1 MLFVWLFVISFVKL
15 STSQHILTPRH
26 FVRDGETL
34 LSRDGTFE
42 LGFFSPGTSTNRY
55 LGIWYRNVFPK
66 AVVWVANRESPIKNN
81 SGILTINNEGVLVIL
96 VILINGTNSS
106 SPVWSSNVPSEA
118 VINPIAQLLE
128 TGNLVVKNGVKDSNN
143 NQFLWQSFNYP
154 GDTLTMQGMK
164 LGWNLMT
171 GQEIFLSSWRSKDD
185 PSQGEYSLKID
196 RMGYPQLFKYKG
208 SEKRFRIGS
217 WNGESF
223 SGYSSHQL
231 KQNIRVEFIMNHK
244 EVYLVFKT
252 VDRSVTWIYT
262 VTSSGH
268 GELSAWTS
276 QSNSRKVISTGEE
289 DECENYAL
297 CGVYSVCNMN
307 GNSPTCECLKG
318 FVPKFPE
325 QWNMSYWSNG
335 CVSRTELDCDK
346 NTHGFFK
353 YTNMKVPDTSSSW
366 FSKAMNLDECRKKC
380 LEKCSC
386 TAYANLD
393 IRRGGT
399 GCLLWFGALIDTRT
413 FSQWGQDLYIK
424 VPASQLDNGLS
435 KMKKLVE
442 IIVGVIL
449 FGFIT
454 CVSIMIHR
462 RQGLARIIYRKHYEN
477 ILRKEDIGLP
487 NFDLSVLAKA
497 TDNFSSSNKLGEGG
511 FGPVY
516 KGTLT
521 NGQELAVKMLSER
534 SVQGMEEFRNE
545 ILLIAKLQ
553 HRNLVKLLGCC
564 IQEEKVMLIYEY
576 MSNKSLDH
584 FIFDENRR
592 KLLDWPTRFNIIG
605 GIARGLLYLHQD
617 SRLRI
622 IHRDLKTSNIL
633 LDANMEPKISDF
645 GLART
650 ILGDQVGAKTN
661 KVAGTYGYMSPE
673 YAVRGLFSMKSDV
686 FSFGVIV
693 LEIISEQKNR
703 EFSDP
708 EHCHNLLGHAW
719 KLWTEGRQLELLDE
733 VLREGCT
740 PFEVIR
746 CIHVAL
752 LCVQQKPQDRPDM
765 SSVVLMLNGE
775 KLLPKPRIPG
785 FYSEGDVTSEGDAL
799 LTKCTLLSPNETSI
813 TILEAR

>member
-424 VPASQLDNGLS
+424 VPASQL
-435 KMKKLVE
+435 
-442 IIVGVIL
+442 
-449 FGFIT
+449 
-454 CVSIMIHR
+454 
-462 RQGLARIIYRKHYEN
+462 GLARIIYRKHYEN

>member
-15 STSQHILTPRH
+15 STSQHTLTPRH

-380 LEKCSC
+380 LENCSC

-584 FIFDENRR
+584 FIFVAR
-592 KLLDWPTRFNIIG
+592 LAYTFQHYWWHSTRTS
-605 GIARGLLYLHQD
+605 LSS
-617 SRLRI
+617 SRL
-622 IHRDLKTSNIL
+622 
-633 LDANMEPKISDF
+633 
-645 GLART
+645 
-650 ILGDQVGAKTN
+650 
-661 KVAGTYGYMSPE
+661 
-673 YAVRGLFSMKSDV
+673 
-686 FSFGVIV
+686 
-693 LEIISEQKNR
+693 
-703 EFSDP
+703 
-708 EHCHNLLGHAW
+708 
-719 KLWTEGRQLELLDE
+719 
-733 VLREGCT
+733 
-740 PFEVIR
+740 
-746 CIHVAL
+746 
-752 LCVQQKPQDRPDM
+752 
-765 SSVVLMLNGE
+765 
-775 KLLPKPRIPG
+775 
-785 FYSEGDVTSEGDAL
+785 
-799 LTKCTLLSPNETSI
+799 
-813 TILEAR
+813 